1 MTVHNIL
8 NIYGTNAFENGIG
21 IQTAMFNHSCN
32 SNAEAVWV
40 EDSKTST
47 VRARSN
53 IISGEEITINYISR
67 DLPMKKHLERKE
79 ILMSIFFFNCVC
91 KLCKNGKVNDKYDQG
106 MNISCLSIRNHF
118 QQICSAY
125 MPSIYEILLSYCH
138 LLSFRL
144 RLIITRTRFD
154 YAGLICSLQNK
165 T

>member
-1 MTVHNIL
+1 MHSKENAITVHNIL

-53 IISGEEITINYISR
+53 ITSGEEITINYISR

-106 MNISCLSIRNHF
+106 MTISCLTRF
-118 QQICSAY
+118 GYA
-125 MPSIYEILLSYCH
+125 
-138 LLSFRL
+138 
-144 RLIITRTRFD
+144 RLIF
-154 YAGLICSLQNK
+154 SLQRK
-165 T
+165 TSKG

>member
-1 MTVHNIL
+1 
-8 NIYGTNAFENGIG
+8 
-21 IQTAMFNHSCN
+21 MFNHSCN

-40 EDSKTST
+40 EDSQTST

-106 MNISCLSIRNHF
+106 MNISCLSSRNHTVF
-118 QQICSAY
+118 QQIYSAY
-125 MPSIYEILLSYCH
+125 MPSVRFMKFY
-138 LLSFRL
+138 F
-144 RLIITRTRFD
+144 ITVTYSALFFCPEPYLAMQD
-154 YAGLICSLQNK
+154 
-165 T
+165 